1 MRFDH
6 VGWRSERASIHDIT
20 RGAAVDFVREMPGT
34 LTIIGRGVS
43 KRQAVEMVIEE
54 ARRLGLPQRGL
65 PDAFDYAS
73 GREAR
78 DTWCAATWVDDAAR

>member
-1 MRFDH
+1 MQFDH
-6 VGWRSERASIHDIT
+6 VAWRSERASIHDIT
-20 RGAAVDFVREMPGT
+20 RGAAVELAREMPGT

-43 KRQAVEMVIEE
+43 KRQAVEMVIE
-54 ARRLGLPQRGL
+54 AASRLGLPLHGL
-65 PDAFDYAS
+65 DASDYAG